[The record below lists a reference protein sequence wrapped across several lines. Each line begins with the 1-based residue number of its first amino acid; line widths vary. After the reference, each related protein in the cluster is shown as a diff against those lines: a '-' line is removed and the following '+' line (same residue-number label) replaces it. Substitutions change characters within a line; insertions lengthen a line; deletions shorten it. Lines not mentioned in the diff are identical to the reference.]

1 MTPIEILLIIVL
13 AIVVLFLVY
22 FFLRGSTGRVSISRP
37 VESRVDEYL
46 DRKFERMIEEW
57 SLVRRPALQA
67 FKRERNEVLDRDEQR
82 IHDLKQIESEMNAT
96 LQELEGRL
104 NALEETLGSKESP
117 GRW

>member
-1 MTPIEILLIIVL
+1 MTPIEIALIVVL
-13 AIVVLFLVY
+13 AFIVLFLVY
-22 FFLRGSTGRVSISRP
+22 FFLRGSTGKVSLSRP

-46 DRKFERMIEEW
+46 DRRFERMIEEW
-57 SLVRRPALQA
+57 SLVRRPALQS
-67 FKRERNEVLDRDEQR
+67 FKRERNEALDRDEQQ
-82 IHDLKQIESEMNAT
+82 IQNLKEFEHEMNAT